1 MNLISKLKFYVA
13 LQRYQ
18 SIILKEVGL
27 SGKTKPDCVE
37 KSLKS
42 RVKFY
47 GNQAST
53 RLLGPEAVFRGVLV
67 STLECLD
74 CHHSS
79 QRTEPFLDL
88 SLPVMTDKPQP
99 PLLK

>member
-1 MNLISKLKFYVA
+1 M
-13 LQRYQ
+13 
-18 SIILKEVGL
+18 KEVGL
-27 SGKTKPDCVE
+27 SGKTNPGGVE

-47 GNQAST
+47 GYQAST
-53 RLLGPEAVFRGVLV
+53 RLLGPEVVFRGVLV

-88 SLPVMTDKPQP
+88 SLPVTPDKPQP
-99 PLLK
+99 PILK

>member
-1 MNLISKLKFYVA
+1 
-13 LQRYQ
+13 
-18 SIILKEVGL
+18 L
-27 SGKTKPDCVE
+27 SEKTKPDGVE

-67 STLECLD
+67 STLQCLD

-88 SLPVMTDKPQP
+88 SLPVTADKPQP